1 MEAIFFINSSKP
13 LGISYVYLLQFVLL
27 KKQKQSLLVTQF
39 CKLVHIKIKNFNS
52 ISFEQL
58 FELIILLNWAMSYT
72 HLSKKKKFD
81 EKDRCPLVNKPDWA
95 KLDRVLSMCHN
106 PIWRNIRR
114 VWVETRTSE
123 SVDWCDYWSY
133 TLKLEKQISPLLGM
147 MIITETRTPE
157 NGIGKFCC

>member
-1 MEAIFFINSSKP
+1 MYTCCNLFC
-13 LGISYVYLLQFVLL
+13 L
-27 KKQKQSLLVTQF
+27 KKKQSLLVTQF

-52 ISFEQL
+52 IL
-58 FELIILLNWAMSYT
+58 FWTIIWTNYSLELSYVLYT
-72 HLSKKKKFD
+72 LIKKKKFD

-133 TLKLEKQISPLLGM
+133 TLKLAKQISPLLGM
-147 MIITETRTPE
+147 MIITKTRTPE
-157 NGIGKFCC
+157 NGIGNFCC